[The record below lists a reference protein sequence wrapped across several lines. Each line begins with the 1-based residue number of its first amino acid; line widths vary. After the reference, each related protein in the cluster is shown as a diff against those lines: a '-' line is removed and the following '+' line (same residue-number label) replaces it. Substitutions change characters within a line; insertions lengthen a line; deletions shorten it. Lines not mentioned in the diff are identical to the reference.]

1 MEKSKPHYLLS
12 EIKGEVARRG
22 AASFTKTALKNGLAM
37 GLTVGQLVD
46 VVRGLVRGN
55 FIKSMTTH
63 RDYTLWQDV
72 YHAQTSAGIVAYIKV
87 TGYADGSPPVIQFKE
102 KDE

>member
-1 MEKSKPHYLLS
+1 LPGVVQPH
-12 EIKGEVARRG
+12 
-22 AASFTKTALKNGLAM
+22 TKTALKNGLAM

-63 RDYTLWQDV
+63 WDCTFWQDV
-72 YHAQTSAGIVAYIKV
+72 YHAQTPAGIVA
-87 TGYADGSPPVIQFKE
+87 
-102 KDE
+102 